1 MRRRLP
7 LIAFCVISVSPAAAL
22 DLPARKVGL
31 WEVKMTADTLGMP
44 PTTMQ
49 QCIDAA
55 TDKMMNSIGGG
66 MRQELCSKQDVRK
79 TGSTITVDS
88 VCQVG
93 GMTITSQA
101 VITGDFNSAYTMKVS
116 SKRSGGPSIPGMPAD
131 GTSNTTLDAKWQ
143 GACKAGQ
150 QPGDI
155 IMADGRKMNVRDFQN
170 MPGMGGRPP
179 GAPGGP
185 QKK

>member
-1 MRRRLP
+1 
-7 LIAFCVISVSPAAAL
+7 
-22 DLPARKVGL
+22 
-31 WEVKMTADTLGMP
+31 MP
-44 PTTMQ
+44 PQTMQ

-55 TDKMMNSIGGG
+55 TDKMMNSISGGFQKD
-66 MRQELCSKQDVRK
+66 MCSKQDMRK
-79 TGSTITVDS
+79 VGSTIMVDS

-93 GMTITSQA
+93 PMSITSQA
-101 VITGDFNSAYTMKVS
+101 VITGDFNSAYTVKIT

-131 GTSNTTLDAKWQ
+131 GSSNMTLEAKWQ

-155 IMADGRKMNVRDFQN
+155 IMADGRKVNVRDFQN
-170 MPGMGGRPP
+170 VPGMGGRP
-179 GAPGGP
+179 